1 MSLVGGGRQNI
12 LVFGWGAAAEVVLR
26 ILAAQTNGRAS
37 KVCCISHVVQAK
49 DCNLQSVCEPLGFGC
64 YLLDSP
70 DEVLNVARTF
80 EPTLIISASYRK
92 KIGKRILEL
101 CKDSINFH
109 PSLLPRHRG
118 CWSGF
123 WSIFEG
129 DVETGVTCHR
139 MVENFDS
146 GRILHQE
153 HIKIGCDDT
162 SYSLYQKLLPVTG
175 ACAQFVLQL
184 YFESGLPEG
193 SDQEG
198 EGSYHFRTLPFDG
211 LIQPDWSEDQVE
223 RFIRAMYF
231 PPFDGAAM
239 LVDGQ
244 RLAVESLAGYH
255 KISSTQLT
263 SPLASECQA
272 GAVAA
277 LAASAASAATTA
289 TAATAITTAN
299 AATAS
304 ASSAISGAGP
314 IST

>member
-118 CWSGF
+118 
-123 WSIFEG
+123 
-129 DVETGVTCHR
+129 
-139 MVENFDS
+139 
-146 GRILHQE
+146 
-153 HIKIGCDDT
+153 
-162 SYSLYQKLLPVTG
+162 
-175 ACAQFVLQL
+175 
-184 YFESGLPEG
+184 SGLVFGP
-193 SDQEG
+193 S
-198 EGSYHFRTLPFDG
+198 L
-211 LIQPDWSEDQVE
+211 
-223 RFIRAMYF
+223 RAM
-231 PPFDGAAM
+231 
-239 LVDGQ
+239 L
-244 RLAVESLAGYH
+244 RLGLHATAWLRISIVAG
-255 KISSTQLT
+255 SSTK
-263 SPLASECQA
+263 
-272 GAVAA
+272 
-277 LAASAASAATTA
+277 
-289 TAATAITTAN
+289 
-299 AATAS
+299 
-304 ASSAISGAGP
+304 
-314 IST
+314 ST